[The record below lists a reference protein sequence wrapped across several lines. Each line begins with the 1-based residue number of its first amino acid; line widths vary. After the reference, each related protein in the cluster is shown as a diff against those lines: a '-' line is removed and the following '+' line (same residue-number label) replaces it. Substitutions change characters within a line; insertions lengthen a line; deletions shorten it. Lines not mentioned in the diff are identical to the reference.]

1 MYVKHGTLD
10 RVDWGSTI
18 MFLNV
23 SYLNLIFYRTHCCI
37 TLRSHRARQYMFLNV
52 SYLKVIWWN
61 SLLNSACRDSIY
73 MFFNKKTVGHLSK
86 LTQWLHPNQLE
97 SNQMQWLKLWENI
110 GGKGGGGAGEY
121 VVMNRLHKR
130 SIFPYSSSCKS
141 TSIQG
146 KSSLCEDLNLKEAR
160 SVAAPVFTHSL
171 EQLDMISCTANS
183 SFWTLINPDFPT
195 RFHFYMHR
203 QWSHGMGRT
212 KFCMDKVE
220 STCIWINQVKRQKS

>member
-1 MYVKHGTLD
+1 MWVILKWFDG
-10 RVDWGSTI
+10 
-18 MFLNV
+18 
-23 SYLNLIFYRTHCCI
+23 THCWIQHAEIVYTCSLI
-37 TLRSHRARQYMFLNV
+37 KRQLDICQSWLNG
-52 SYLKVIWWN
+52 SIQINLSQIKCSDWN
-61 SLLNSACRDSIY
+61 
-73 MFFNKKTVGHLSK
+73 F
-86 LTQWLHPNQLE
+86 
-97 SNQMQWLKLWENI
+97 
-110 GGKGGGGAGEY
+110 GKILVERGGGGGAGEY

>member
-110 GGKGGGGAGEY
+110 GGKGGGGQVNMLWWTGYIKGAFSHIHPHAK
-121 VVMNRLHKR
+121 VHQFR
-130 SIFPYSSSCKS
+130 
-141 TSIQG
+141 G
-146 KSSLCEDLNLKEAR
+146 K
-160 SVAAPVFTHSL
+160 VACVK
-171 EQLDMISCTANS
+171 
-183 SFWTLINPDFPT
+183 TLT
-195 RFHFYMHR
+195 
-203 QWSHGMGRT
+203 
-212 KFCMDKVE
+212 
-220 STCIWINQVKRQKS
+220 